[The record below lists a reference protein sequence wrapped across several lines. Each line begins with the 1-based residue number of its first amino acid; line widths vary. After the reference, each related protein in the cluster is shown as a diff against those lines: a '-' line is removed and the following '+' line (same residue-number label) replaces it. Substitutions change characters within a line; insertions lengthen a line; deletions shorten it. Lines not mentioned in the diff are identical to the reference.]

1 MPSDIKQLRP
11 GHVPT
16 ANSNGKARGP
26 EHAASQSAHNRT
38 AEPSAKATDTVTV
51 TDEATRLQNMEQA
64 LANTPVVNA
73 EKVAEL
79 RQAIASGNYQPN
91 IERIADKLIE
101 LEDLL

>member
-1 MPSDIKQLRP
+1 MPSDIKQLRSN
-11 GHVPT
+11 HLPT

-26 EHAASQSAHNRT
+26 EHASSQSVHNRT
-38 AEPSAKATDTVTV
+38 AEPSTKASDTVTV

-64 LANTPVVNA
+64 LANAPVVNA

-79 RQAIASGNYQPN
+79 RQAIATGNYQPN